1 MDSCGL
7 ICEKFVKLISRKD
20 IGMNEMTLPSDFCS
34 KYINRLPGSFH
45 LILRTGYRLP
55 VFFNKGRLILN
66 GVYCLFR
73 DFGLKG
79 GEMLL
84 FEYFGREDI
93 NVYII
98 GINGSEVEYPH
109 VIHHLQTCHPR
120 RVTVGNGGWRFALFV
135 DATFGFHDDIEAPI
149 TFMER
154 RGYDFT
160 VSLRIVLS
168 NGKVFWA
175 KFTLETRKI
184 SCLRR
189 MSEVLGVPDLKC
201 FHMLLFTYDG
211 VSAINVSAFDEH
223 LYETVFPGSPL
234 CNGVRASGFALT
246 IKQSNMLPDY
256 YGVDISSDYQ
266 DICNMW
272 GRIDYIH
279 VYDNN
284 CSWRLE
290 VRKRSD
296 WKGTYIHDG
305 WLEFRNSLELDVDDL
320 CIFQFCRESYNH
332 FTVRVIKNPG
342 DDH

>member
-20 IGMNEMTLPSDFCS
+20 IDMNEM
-34 KYINRLPGSFH
+34 
-45 LILRTGYRLP
+45 
-55 VFFNKGRLILN
+55 
-66 GVYCLFR
+66 
-73 DFGLKG
+73 
-79 GEMLL
+79 
-84 FEYFGREDI
+84 DI

-135 DATFGFHDDIEAPI
+135 DATFGFDDEI
-149 TFMER
+149 
-154 RGYDFT
+154 
-160 VSLRIVLS
+160 
-168 NGKVFWA
+168 VFWA

-189 MSEVLGVPDLKC
+189 MSEILGVPDLKC
-201 FHMLLFTYDG
+201 CHMLLFTYDG
-211 VSAINVSAFDEH
+211 FSTINVSAFDEH
-223 LYETVFPGSPL
+223 LYETAFPGSPL
-234 CNGVRASGFALT
+234 CNGVRAYGFALT
-246 IKQSNMLPDY
+246 IKQSNILPDY

-266 DICNMW
+266 DLCNMW
-272 GRIDYIH
+272 GIIDYIN

-296 WKGTYIHDG
+296 WKGTYIDDG
-305 WLEFRNSLELDVDDL
+305 WLEFRNNLELDVGDL
-320 CIFQFCRESYNH
+320 CIFQCCRESYNH

>member
-1 MDSCGL
+1 
-7 ICEKFVKLISRKD
+7 
-20 IGMNEMTLPSDFCS
+20 
-34 KYINRLPGSFH
+34 
-45 LILRTGYRLP
+45 
-55 VFFNKGRLILN
+55 
-66 GVYCLFR
+66 
-73 DFGLKG
+73 
-79 GEMLL
+79 MLL
-84 FEYFGREDI
+84 FEYFGRRDI

-98 GINGSEVEYPH
+98 RINGSEFEYPH

-120 RVTVGNGGWRFALFV
+120 RVTVGNGGGDLLCLLMQRLDLMMRLCSFPDYKLQ
-135 DATFGFHDDIEAPI
+135 ESPI
-149 TFMER
+149 PFTER
-154 RGYDFT
+154 CGYDFP
-160 VSLRIVLS
+160 VSLIIVLS

-189 MSEVLGVPDLKC
+189 MYNVLGVPDLKC

-211 VSAINVSAFDEH
+211 FSAINVSAFDEH

-234 CNGVRASGFALT
+234 CNGVRASGFALP

-256 YGVDISSDYQ
+256 YGVDISINYE

-279 VYDNN
+279 VYANN
-284 CSWRLE
+284 SSWRLE

-305 WLEFRNSLELDVDDL
+305 WLKFRNSLELDVGDL
-320 CIFQFCRESYNH
+320 CIFQCCRE
-332 FTVRVIKNPG
+332 
-342 DDH
+342 